1 MNIVNKFKQLFP
13 QEFDLK
19 IDSYYFDV
27 KLNQIIVIIKIKNK
41 RYFQKFQ
48 LDEILINQQLLQIL
62 HPIDLCLLG
71 VLANMNKTQLDS
83 QPIIAPDLIVL
94 IKLSSFLKISE
105 ISYNEN
111 GEEIAIITPI
121 FINRPI
127 KINFTNL
134 YKQKELLNAIKYS
147 DAIKIGTYLTFDNV
161 VREKLKIN
169 YLNLYLINIHFILLL
184 ISCLLQNMKLNISL
198 FTVRGS
204 LVILPFIIYIQNYI
218 IVHFINKNFLE
229 FNFILLSLF
238 FIYLEIISKI
248 DLTHTIIYILDLLVC
263 CMLHV
268 LIIQH
273 MHKFYEFISVGV
285 VVYLIF
291 YVTIEIFC
299 VTY

>member
-134 YKQKELLNAIKYS
+134 YKQKELL
-147 DAIKIGTYLTFDNV
+147 
-161 VREKLKIN
+161 
-169 YLNLYLINIHFILLL
+169 
-184 ISCLLQNMKLNISL
+184 
-198 FTVRGS
+198 
-204 LVILPFIIYIQNYI
+204 
-218 IVHFINKNFLE
+218 KN
-229 FNFILLSLF
+229 
-238 FIYLEIISKI
+238 
-248 DLTHTIIYILDLLVC
+248 
-263 CMLHV
+263 
-268 LIIQH
+268 
-273 MHKFYEFISVGV
+273 
-285 VVYLIF
+285 
-291 YVTIEIFC
+291 
-299 VTY
+299 

>member
-1 MNIVNKFKQLFP
+1 M
-13 QEFDLK
+13 
-19 IDSYYFDV
+19 
-27 KLNQIIVIIKIKNK
+27 
-41 RYFQKFQ
+41 
-48 LDEILINQQLLQIL
+48 
-62 HPIDLCLLG
+62 
-71 VLANMNKTQLDS
+71 
-83 QPIIAPDLIVL
+83 
-94 IKLSSFLKISE
+94 
-105 ISYNEN
+105 
-111 GEEIAIITPI
+111 
-121 FINRPI
+121 
-127 KINFTNL
+127 
-134 YKQKELLNAIKYS
+134 
-147 DAIKIGTYLTFDNV
+147 
-161 VREKLKIN
+161 
-169 YLNLYLINIHFILLL
+169 LL

-198 FTVRGS
+198 FTLRGS

-218 IVHFINKNFLE
+218 IVHFRNKHFLE
-229 FNFILLSLF
+229 FNFLLLSLF